1 MTVDQQP
8 SSSSSPSIE
17 TFHLFWPSDSGFD
30 SFGYLVGW
38 KIDRVYCIATLSQNY
53 QLDSLSHSVNRSF
66 PNSSVRLLGQLNPH
80 DPSPTQYGEDW
91 ITMRYDQ
98 QGTLQIKRGS
108 NEEKMPMIIVI
119 YDRPSIRKHHFL
131 SLRPL
136 LKPSLLSNQSSS
148 SLKPSGNENLAQKIR
163 LFDTVYPKLSAP
175 DRDRSGHPKQMS
187 QVIDCI
193 NKSEA
198 VHNRLHTTTTTSTTT
213 ATTKSEKKEKEKKV
227 EKNSA
232 SNRQSSVYKS
242 CQNHI
247 NSIINLST
255 FIQQFNVRL
264 VEISSWPDRYRKIRR
279 EEAEDLSSRRAE
291 YVMLFNTLWLIAND
305 IIFGRASGAILMEHS
320 QLLADWLEFHLQT
333 YTVTFV
339 KKALLWTN
347 SYPVGLKL
355 NDQLGNAFWVGSN
368 MAIDFWHIYV
378 LKHAYLILPKMIWIV
393 GFVSLFGNTF
403 ALAIASDFLT
413 IATFHLWMIY
423 RFFTFVFDSQ
433 LRFLSVLFNIFRGRK
448 YNVLRNRNEPAT
460 YQLDQLILGTIL
472 FTLAIFLF
480 PTILAFYILTST
492 TRVLIVWVHGIIGTG
507 LSLLNHFPLFV
518 VMLRLKD
525 SARLPSGVC
534 FIPVHDHDVAM
545 FKLQNVPVGLTWI
558 FSDYI
563 SLWASLTSHY
573 SPRLLLYH
581 LCSGK
586 PIAPLTNRA
595 AAYKRP

>member
-1 MTVDQQP
+1 MDL
-8 SSSSSPSIE
+8 SIE
-17 TFHLFWPSDSGFD
+17 TVLLFFLL
-30 SFGYLVGW
+30 SFFLFLSAAIRLLDPITEYGSKRIY
-38 KIDRVYCIATLSQNY
+38 RVYCIATLSQNY

-108 NEEKMPMIIVI
+108 NEEKMTMIIVI

-148 SLKPSGNENLAQKIR
+148 PLKPSGNENLAQKIR
-163 LFDTVYPKLSAP
+163 LFDTVYPTLSAP
-175 DRDRSGHPKQMS
+175 DRDRS
-187 QVIDCI
+187 V
-193 NKSEA
+193 
-198 VHNRLHTTTTTSTTT
+198 
-213 ATTKSEKKEKEKKV
+213 
-227 EKNSA
+227 
-232 SNRQSSVYKS
+232 
-242 CQNHI
+242 
-247 NSIINLST
+247 
-255 FIQQFNVRL
+255 QQFNVRL

-291 YVMLFNTLWLIAND
+291 YVMLFNTSWLIAND

-320 QLLADWLEFHLQT
+320 QLLADWLEFHLQ
-333 YTVTFV
+333 
-339 KKALLWTN
+339 ALLWTN

-355 NDQLGNAFWVGSN
+355 NDQLG
-368 MAIDFWHIYV
+368 MLLDV

>member
-108 NEEKMPMIIVI
+108 NEEKMTMIITFTQTFLTFK
-119 YDRPSIRKHHFL
+119 SIVL
-131 SLRPL
+131 
-136 LKPSLLSNQSSS
+136 

-187 QVIDCI
+187 QLLIVCFI

-213 ATTKSEKKEKEKKV
+213 ATTKFEKKEKEKKL

-320 QLLADWLEFHLQT
+320 QLLADWLEFHLQ
-333 YTVTFV
+333 
-339 KKALLWTN
+339 ALLWTN

>member
-1 MTVDQQP
+1 MDL
-8 SSSSSPSIE
+8 SIE
-17 TFHLFWPSDSGFD
+17 TVLLFFLL
-30 SFGYLVGW
+30 SFFLFLSAAIRLLDPITEYGSKRIY
-38 KIDRVYCIATLSQNY
+38 RVYCIATLSQNY

-193 NKSEA
+193 NK
-198 VHNRLHTTTTTSTTT
+198 
-213 ATTKSEKKEKEKKV
+213 
-227 EKNSA
+227 
-232 SNRQSSVYKS
+232 
-242 CQNHI
+242 
-247 NSIINLST
+247 
-255 FIQQFNVRL
+255 IQQFNVRL